1 MVFQPRHVDERI
13 AAQSSWFTVHPEVN
27 NEDGFVNLKEGAT
40 CNNAK
45 ISEMVI
51 AAEMFG
57 HLRDALQDLAIHNAL
72 LFPGLDGT
80 CRMLQE
86 RLIPW
91 NAPRP
96 AFDSSQ

>member
-1 MVFQPRHVDERI
+1 M
-13 AAQSSWFTVHPEVN
+13 
-27 NEDGFVNLKEGAT
+27 NLKEQASS
-40 CNNAK
+40 NNPK

-51 AAEMFG
+51 PSEMFG

-91 NAPRP
+91 DAHRP
-96 AFDSSQ
+96 AFDIPVK